1 MKPDDMMP
9 SPHKFKNIS
18 IGDLL
23 IQQIPNPL
31 KIDEFLR
38 RRGIIINI
46 QNNISTID
54 WTIDGVE
61 SNIDLMKTTVI
72 LNSSLRKMI
81 MDGYIQ
87 HYPVQK

>member
-1 MKPDDMMP
+1 MP
-9 SPHKFKNIS
+9 SPFEFRNIN

-31 KIDEFLR
+31 KVDEFVR
-38 RRGIIINI
+38 RRGIIINV

-54 WTIDGVE
+54 WTLDGTSERV
-61 SNIDLMKTTVI
+61 DLMRTTTI

-81 MDGYIQ
+81 MDGYIL

>member
-1 MKPDDMMP
+1 MIMP
-9 SPHKFKNIS
+9 TPFEFKNIS
-18 IGDLL
+18 VGDLL

-31 KIDEFLR
+31 KMDEYLR
-38 RRGIIINI
+38 RRGIIVNVN
-46 QNNISTID
+46 NNISTIE
-54 WTIDGVE
+54 WMLDGATLQGE
-61 SNIDLMKTTVI
+61 MTKTTI

>member
-1 MKPDDMMP
+1 MP
-9 SPHKFKNIS
+9 NTYEFKIIS

-38 RRGIIINI
+38 RRGIITNI
-46 QNNISTID
+46 QNNISTIE
-54 WTIDGVE
+54 WALDGE
-61 SNIDLMKTTVI
+61 SISSEMTSTSI

-81 MDGYIQ
+81 LDGYIQ
-87 HYPVQK
+87 HYPIQK

>member
-1 MKPDDMMP
+1 MIMP
-9 SPHKFKNIS
+9 NPFEFKNIN

-38 RRGIIINI
+38 RRGIIINV
-46 QNNISTID
+46 QNSICTID
-54 WTIDGVE
+54 WTLDGTDQH
-61 SNIDLMKTTVI
+61 IDLIRTTTI

-81 MDGYIQ
+81 MDGYIL

>member
-1 MKPDDMMP
+1 MP
-9 SPHKFKNIS
+9 NTYEFKIIS

-38 RRGIIINI
+38 RRGIITNI
-46 QNNISTID
+46 QNNISTIE
-54 WTIDGVE
+54 WALDGE
-61 SNIDLMKTTVI
+61 SISSEMRSTSI

-81 MDGYIQ
+81 LDGYIQ
-87 HYPVQK
+87 HYPIQK